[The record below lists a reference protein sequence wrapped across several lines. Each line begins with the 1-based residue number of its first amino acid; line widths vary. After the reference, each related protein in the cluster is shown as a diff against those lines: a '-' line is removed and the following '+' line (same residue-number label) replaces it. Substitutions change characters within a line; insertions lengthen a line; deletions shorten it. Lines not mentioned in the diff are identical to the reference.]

1 LIPLNPEVYAIPY
14 VPFHANAVDAVW
26 IAAAA
31 LFISIA
37 ATIIPARSA
46 AKILPVQILRFE

>member
-1 LIPLNPEVYAIPY
+1 VYAIPY

-31 LFISIA
+31 LFISVA